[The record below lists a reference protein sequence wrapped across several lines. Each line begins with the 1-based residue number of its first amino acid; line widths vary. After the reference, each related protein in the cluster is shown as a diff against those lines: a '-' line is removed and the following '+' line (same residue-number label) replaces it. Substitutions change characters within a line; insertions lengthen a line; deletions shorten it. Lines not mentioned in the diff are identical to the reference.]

1 MKAIRIHEFGAPEV
15 LRFEDAP
22 NPEPKDNQIL
32 IKVHAA
38 GVNPV
43 DGKIRAGEFK
53 RFRPEFPAV
62 LGRDVSG
69 VIERVGADVTDWKEG
84 AEVFGMLDYARGTYA
99 EYALALPNEIAQKP
113 AQLDH
118 LHAAGIGVA
127 GLTAWQAVFDRGELR
142 RGQRVLIHGGGG
154 GVGHFAV
161 QFAVAHGA
169 EVIATVSPADVDFV
183 RELGAA
189 KVIDH
194 KAKRFEEE
202 VNEIDLVIDLIAGK
216 TRDRSWQTLKPG
228 GLLVSTL
235 GEPKPPT
242 DAPAGV
248 RGREVI
254 VECKADQLVEI
265 AGRAANG
272 KLRIEVDKTYP
283 LAEARQAHE
292 HIENEHSRGKTILR
306 VRE

>member
-1 MKAIRIHEFGAPEV
+1 MKAIRIHEFGGPEV
-15 LRFEDAP
+15 LRLEDAP
-22 NPEPKDNQIL
+22 NPEPKDSQIL

-62 LGRDVSG
+62 LGRDLSG

-84 AEVFGMLDYARGTYA
+84 TEVFGMLDYARGTYA
-99 EYALALPNEIAQKP
+99 EYALALPNEITRKP
-113 AQLDH
+113 APLDH

-169 EVIATVSPADVDFV
+169 EVIATVSPADIDFV

-194 KAKRFEEE
+194 KAQRFEEH
-202 VNEIDLVIDLIAGK
+202 VSEIDLVIDLIAGK

-235 GEPKPPT
+235 GEPKPTPV
-242 DAPAGV
+242 APAGV

-254 VECKADQLVEI
+254 VECKTEQLAEI
-265 AGRAANG
+265 AGRAADE

-306 VRE
+306 VRK